1 MVDIKPPAFQHLF
14 TLEAELMPSLDAG
27 DGPLGRR
34 VLNAVHE
41 GCFYGHRLKGRINP
55 GTGDWML
62 TRNGIRVVDA
72 RIVLQCDDDAIIHM
86 SYGGRIWFDEAVL
99 PALGNTETRHL
110 IDPSRYY
117 FRTNPVFE
125 TGHQKYLWLNSV
137 VGIGNGRLI
146 KGGGVAYDVFEVS

>member
-1 MVDIKPPAFQHLF
+1 
-14 TLEAELMPSLDAG
+14 
-27 DGPLGRR
+27 
-34 VLNAVHE
+34 
-41 GCFYGHRLKGRINP
+41 
-55 GTGDWML
+55 ML
-62 TRNGIRVVDA
+62 ASCCSV
-72 RIVLQCDDDAIIHM
+72 DDDAIIHM

-125 TGHQKYLWLNSV
+125 TGHQKYLWLNGV

-146 KGGGVAYDVFEVS
+146 EGGGVAYDVFEVNVEGRVWQGVCGHGATRVVHARTHTSDTSGIPAKSDVCRMPFHFERFDRIFVS